1 MNAGAPTVA
10 TPGPGRWL
18 FSARLDLAVFALP
31 AAIAL
36 AVVALAP
43 ALALP
48 ADTPDA
54 AWIALVLM
62 VDVAHVWSTAFVT
75 YLDPAELRRRPALYA
90 AVPLAGYAAGV
101 AVHALGGAAL
111 FWRVLAYLAVFHF
124 VRQQYG
130 WVALYRARAGERD
143 RAGAIVDGLTIYAA
157 TLYPLLWWHAA
168 PERSFAWFR
177 PGDFAAGLPA
187 AVASV
192 AGALYLAIL
201 ATYVVR
207 AALDARR
214 RPVAWGKHLVV
225 ATTAACWYTGIVAT
239 DGDLTFT
246 VTNVLIH
253 GVPYAALVFVYGRA
267 VAAADPVTAAG
278 PGARLL
284 ARGALVFAATLWAVA
299 YLEELLWD
307 RAVWHDRPHL
317 FGGDLGLD
325 HAHAFIVPLLAVPQ
339 LTHYVLDGFL
349 WRRGQNPRLA
359 LWFRGGAPARPGT
372 PPRPGAPSGRGAPSG
387 PDAPPGSAGPP

>member
-1 MNAGAPTVA
+1 MNAASSPA
-10 TPGPGRWL
+10 TSAGSNRWL
-18 FSARLDLAVFALP
+18 FSPGLDLAVFALP
-31 AAIAL
+31 AAVAL

-43 ALALP
+43 SLELP
-48 ADTPDA
+48 AETPDA
-54 AWIALVLM
+54 AWIALVLI

-75 YLDPAELRRRPALYA
+75 YLDPAELRRRPTLYA
-90 AVPLAGYAAGV
+90 VVPLAGWAAGV
-101 AVHALGGAAL
+101 ALYTAGGAAW
-111 FWRVLAYLAVFHF
+111 FWRALAYLAVFHF

-143 RAGAIVDGLTIYAA
+143 RAGALIDGATIYAA
-157 TLYPLLWWHAA
+157 TLYPLIWWHAA
-168 PERSFAWFR
+168 PARAFAWFR
-177 PGDFAAGLPA
+177 PGDFAAGTPA
-187 AVASV
+187 AVATV
-192 AGALYLAIL
+192 AGMLYVVIL
-201 ATYVVR
+201 AVYVAR
-207 AALDARR
+207 AAVQARR
-214 RPVAWGKHLVV
+214 RPVPWGKHLVV

-267 VAAADPVTAAG
+267 IAAADPVTAAG

-284 ARGALVFAATLWAVA
+284 ARGALVFVATLWLVA

-325 HAHAFIVPLLAVPQ
+325 GAHLFLVPLLAVPQ

-359 LWFRGGAPARPGT
+359 LWFRGPTR
-372 PPRPGAPSGRGAPSG
+372 
-387 PDAPPGSAGPP
+387 

>member
-1 MNAGAPTVA
+1 MNPFALSEPRSGESKG
-10 TPGPGRWL
+10 GPSALARGDRWL
-18 FSARLDLAVFALP
+18 FSPRLDLAVFLLP
-31 AAIAL
+31 ALVAL

-43 ALALP
+43 ALDLP
-48 ADTPDA
+48 RETPDS
-54 AWIALVLM
+54 AWIVLVLM

-75 YLDPAELRRRPALYA
+75 YLDPVELRRRPRLYA

-101 AVHALGGAAL
+101 TLHAAGGAAL
-111 FWRVLAYLAVFHF
+111 FWRVLAYVAVFHF

-130 WVALYRARAGERD
+130 WVALYRARNDERD
-143 RAGAIVDGLTIYAA
+143 RAGAIIDGAAIYAA

-177 PGDFAAGLPA
+177 PGDFATGVPEL
-187 AVASV
+187 VASIG
-192 AGALYLAIL
+192 GALYVAIL
-201 ATYVVR
+201 VAYVAR
-207 AALDARR
+207 AVVQARTR
-214 RPVAWGKHLVV
+214 APSWGKHLVV
-225 ATTAACWYTGIVAT
+225 ATTVACWYTGIVAT

-267 VAAADPVTAAG
+267 IAQADPATAAG

-284 ARGALVFAATLWAVA
+284 ARGVFVFAATLWAVA

-307 RAVWHDRPHL
+307 RAIWHDRPHL

-325 HAHAFIVPLLAVPQ
+325 DAHTFLVPLLAVPQ

-359 LWFRGGAPARPGT
+359 LWFRRH
-372 PPRPGAPSGRGAPSG
+372 RR
-387 PDAPPGSAGPP
+387 